1 MEARPQPGRSALP
14 WDVGGEKPPRE
25 LTHAGLSPARPPAAR
40 TCPDADANRELWF
53 TGQHPTNWTG
63 KEPLPSHG
71 GEAVEAPQPS
81 YPLPAPQA
89 TRKAREPSRR
99 RAQPD
104 RAVQSRSSELARSL
118 CLTESGRFPLRLPAG
133 FPAPFPQRD
142 ERFLPVGTRF
152 PPISHQRPRAPS
164 QGVWPSVFCHVVL
177 RKS

>member
-1 MEARPQPGRSALP
+1 MPGCPL
-14 WDVGGEKPPRE
+14 
-25 LTHAGLSPARPPAAR
+25 HARPPPAR
-40 TCPDADANRELWF
+40 ALTRTQTANFGSQDSTQPTGRERNPCPPMAGRRWRLHS
-53 TGQHPTNWTG
+53 HPT
-63 KEPLPSHG
+63 PSLPPRQRGRPGSRAG
-71 GEAVEAPQPS
+71 AGPS
-81 YPLPAPQA
+81 
-89 TRKAREPSRR
+89 S
-99 RAQPD
+99 D

-133 FPAPFPQRD
+133 FPASYPQRD